1 MSWRHIFIEYLY
13 RSFPDNNTSSL
24 LVAHWF
30 WFVFN
35 CRGIG
40 FLGWNGR
47 PSKKTSEQ
55 SSHTVPPQSMLVS
68 LAVVKTKW
76 QITVDLIKFQA
87 LSHWLQ
93 RKCCER
99 CKVTQPKL
107 ILDIIFYIGHC
118 WIIWSMYVVTL
129 SLCWEPKPHFLG
141 AWLCHQLHRKCCT
154 VQWPNPSWLSS
165 HIWDKLPR
173 KQR

>member
-1 MSWRHIFIEYLY
+1 M
-13 RSFPDNNTSSL
+13 
-24 LVAHWF
+24 AHWF

-47 PSKKTSEQ
+47 TSKITSEQ
-55 SSHTVPPQSMLVS
+55 SSHTVPPRSMLVS
-68 LAVVKTKW
+68 LVVVKTKW

-93 RKCCER
+93 RKCCDH

-107 ILDIIFYIGHC
+107 ILDIIFSIGHC

-129 SLCWEPKPHFLG
+129 SLRWEPKPHFLG
-141 AWLCHQLHRKCCT
+141 AWYVT
-154 VQWPNPSWLSS
+154 NFTGNVALSS
-165 HIWDKLPR
+165 DPTQVDYRHIFEIEVSIETKIIFSRPGWLVVI
-173 KQR
+173 

>member
-1 MSWRHIFIEYLY
+1 M
-13 RSFPDNNTSSL
+13 
-24 LVAHWF
+24 AHWF

-47 PSKKTSEQ
+47 TSKKTSEQ

-87 LSHWLQ
+87 LSHWQQ
-93 RKCCER
+93 RKCCDH

-141 AWLCHQLHRKCCT
+141 PI
-154 VQWPNPSWLSS
+154 VVG
-165 HIWDKLPR
+165 KLLFTSDYCSIPDIR
-173 KQR
+173 TFRNQPQDRPHNRPHDWSYNQILDQPHFRHLDLPHV